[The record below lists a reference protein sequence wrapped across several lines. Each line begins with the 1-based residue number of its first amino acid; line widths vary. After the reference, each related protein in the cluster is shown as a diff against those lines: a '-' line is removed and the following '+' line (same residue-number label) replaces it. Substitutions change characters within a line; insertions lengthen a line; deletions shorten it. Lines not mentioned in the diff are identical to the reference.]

1 MKITI
6 DLEVFD
12 TCKQNWLLNTL
23 NYAQIPFEKD
33 VEEEWTEEEI
43 EQYNRDIDEAVAE
56 FERGEFYT
64 HEEVKKLMEK
74 W

>member
-6 DLEVFD
+6 NLEAFD
-12 TCKQNWLLNTL
+12 TCKQDWLLNTL

-33 VEEEWTEEEI
+33 VQEEWTEEEI
-43 EQYNRDIDEAVAE
+43 EQYNRDIDEAVARYE
-56 FERGEFYT
+56 AGDFIT
-64 HEEVKKLMEK
+64 HEQLKKEMEK